1 MTVDVRIPEW
11 TQGDRLR
18 KARLMT
24 GQTTREFAE
33 TIGVSQKTICNA
45 EADAHTT
52 RKIVLNAWAM
62 ATGVPVEWLRDGD
75 VVRHQGLE
83 PRTRCLTSG
92 SGFESLASDA
102 A

>member
-1 MTVDVRIPEW
+1 MTVDVTIPEW

-18 KARLMT
+18 KARQLT
-24 GQTTREFAE
+24 GQTTREFAA
-33 TIGVSQKTICNA
+33 TIGVSQKTVCNA
-45 EADAHTT
+45 EADAHAT
-52 RKIVLNAWAM
+52 RKIVLNAWAL

-83 PRTRCLTSG
+83 PRTRCLTTG
-92 SGFESLASDA
+92 LGFESLADQA